1 VTGPKGIV
9 ITGTGCISALGA
21 DVESSMAALYDG
33 VVQPPT
39 VGSVPST
46 LEKAPPVFCVTEP
59 VEEGGERLLN
69 RTSALAI
76 VAAREA
82 VRRSWGGR
90 IDAAPDRIGV
100 CMGTTVGCTFN
111 EEEFYRAYHAGG
123 RPDVTAISRFLRND
137 LSTVVAEELGAKGP
151 VITVG
156 NACASSSDTIGVA
169 RDWLDAG
176 LCDVVIAG
184 GADELA
190 RFAYLGFAVL
200 KNCATDRCR
209 PFDKN
214 RRGLNLGEGAA
225 AVVLERGESAIRR
238 RAEILAEVKG
248 YASASDAHHM
258 TAPHPE
264 GRGLRQAISAALEQA
279 GLQPRAIDFINAH
292 GTGTSENDRIEGR
305 VLADTFGTGAAV
317 FSTKGYTGHTLGGAG
332 ALEAVL
338 AIHNLVDGKIPASA
352 GFSTPDP
359 ECVLVPV
366 TSTTDIRATTAL
378 STSLAFGGSNT
389 ALVLSR
395 ELG

>member
-1 VTGPKGIV
+1 
-9 ITGTGCISALGA
+9 
-21 DVESSMAALYDG
+21 MAALYDG
-33 VVQPPT
+33 VVQPMSA
-39 VGSVPST
+39 GKVPST
-46 LEKAPPVFCVTEP
+46 LEKPPPVFCVTAP
-59 VEEGGERLLN
+59 VDEGGERMLS

-76 VAAREA
+76 AATRQA

-90 IDAAPDRIGV
+90 IDAAPHRIGV

-111 EEEFYRAYHAGG
+111 EEEFYRTYRAGG
-123 RPDVTAISRFLRND
+123 RPDRAAITRFLRND
-137 LSTVVAEELGAKGP
+137 LATVVAEELGARGP
-151 VITVG
+151 AVTVG
-156 NACASSSDTIGVA
+156 NACASSSDAVGVA
-169 RDWLDAG
+169 QGWLAAG
-176 LCDVVIAG
+176 LCDVAIAG

-225 AVVLERGESAIRR
+225 ALVLERAETADRR
-238 RAEILAEVKG
+238 HAEVLAEVRG

-264 GRGLRQAISAALEQA
+264 GRGLRQAVAAALSQAALEPQ
-279 GLQPRAIDFINAH
+279 AIDFVNAH

-305 VLADTFGTGAAV
+305 VLAETFGEAAAV

-338 AIHNLVDGKIPASA
+338 TVHNLMDGRVPASA
-352 GFSTPDP
+352 GFAEPDP

-366 TSTTDIRATTAL
+366 TSTTELRATHAL

-389 ALVLSR
+389 ALILSR
-395 ELG
+395 EMS

>member
-1 VTGPKGIV
+1 
-9 ITGTGCISALGA
+9 
-21 DVESSMAALYDG
+21 MAALYDG

-39 VGSVPST
+39 VGEVPST
-46 LEKAPPVFCVTEP
+46 LEKPPPVFCVTHP
-59 VEEGGERLLN
+59 VGEGGEKLLS
-69 RTSALAI
+69 RTSALAV

-82 VRRSWGGR
+82 VQRSWGGR
-90 IDAAPDRIGV
+90 IEAAPDRVGV

-111 EEEFYRAYHAGG
+111 EEEFYRAYRAGG
-123 RPDVTAISRFLRND
+123 RPERTAITRFLQND
-137 LSTVVAEELGAKGP
+137 LSTVVAGELGARGP
-151 VITVG
+151 AITIG
-156 NACASSSDTIGVA
+156 NACASSSDAIGVA
-169 RDWLDAG
+169 RGWLQAG

-209 PFDKN
+209 PFDRN

-225 AVVLERGESAIRR
+225 AVVLERAGAAGRR
-238 RAEILAEVKG
+238 GAGIMAEVRG

-258 TAPHPE
+258 TAPHPD
-264 GRGLRQAISAALEQA
+264 GRGLRQAIAVALEQA
-279 GLQPRAIDFINAH
+279 GLEPEEIDFLNAH
-292 GTGTSENDRIEGR
+292 GTGTSENDRIEGK
-305 VLADTFGTGAAV
+305 VLAETFGEAAAV

-338 AIHNLVDGKIPASA
+338 TVHNLMDGRVPASA
-352 GFSTPDP
+352 GFLEPDP

-366 TSTTDIRATTAL
+366 TATTELRAAHAL

-395 ELG
+395 EVD

>member
-1 VTGPKGIV
+1 MIEPGRVV

-21 DVESSMAALYDG
+21 EVVSSMAALYEG

-39 VGSVPST
+39 VGEVPST
-46 LEKAPPVFCVTEP
+46 LEKPPPVFCVTHP
-59 VEEGGERLLN
+59 VEEGGERLLS

-76 VAAREA
+76 AAAREA
-82 VRRSWGGR
+82 VRRSWGGG
-90 IDAAPDRIGV
+90 IDAAPERIGV

-111 EEEFYRAYHAGG
+111 EEEFYRAYRDGG
-123 RPDVTAISRFLRND
+123 RPERKAITRFLRND
-137 LSTVVAEELGAKGP
+137 LSSVVAEELGARGP
-151 VITVG
+151 AITIG
-156 NACASSSDTIGVA
+156 NACASSSDAIGVG
-169 RDWLDAG
+169 RGWLEAG

-225 AVVLERGESAIRR
+225 AVVLERAEAADRR
-238 RAEILAEVKG
+238 GAGTLAEVKG

-258 TAPHPE
+258 TAPHPD
-264 GRGLRQAISAALEQA
+264 GRGLRQAIAVALEQA
-279 GLQPRAIDFINAH
+279 GLQPGDIDFVNAH

-305 VLADTFGTGAAV
+305 ILAETFGEAAAV

-338 AIHNLVDGKIPASA
+338 TVHNLLDGKVPASA
-352 GFSTPDP
+352 GFSQPDP
-359 ECVLVPV
+359 ECVLVPI
-366 TSTTDIRATTAL
+366 TSTTELHATHAL

-395 ELG
+395 GGD